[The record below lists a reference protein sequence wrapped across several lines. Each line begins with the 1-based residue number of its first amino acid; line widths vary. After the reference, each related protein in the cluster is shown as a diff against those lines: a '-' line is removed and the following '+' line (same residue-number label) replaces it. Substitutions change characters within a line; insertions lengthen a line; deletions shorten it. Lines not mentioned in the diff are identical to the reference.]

1 MINHESNKRPVT
13 LEDLLRLK
21 RAERPS
27 AEFWT
32 EFDRELRAKQL
43 AALVE
48 KRPWW
53 SALPRAFAG
62 LSRYHVPIGATAVLA
77 LTIVS
82 VREFR
87 SVMPVK
93 ASPVVS
99 RMAAVAAAEPI
110 SEPASSAVSH
120 DVESAPAAP
129 TALLN
134 EGDAEARTTAL
145 ALSDEVAAPADSSQ
159 PAETLDTTSAF
170 APAIREIM
178 PNLAGSSSHS
188 AVGNLVA
195 FNDTKPAFSRD
206 LLGANRGFETRALSA
221 SKPKTDPLMQIAD
234 PATVR
239 HASLLNASFTG
250 STVLKSARINPS
262 RGAGRL
268 MNGQF
273 NDSTSRFVASGNTFA
288 TKF

>member
-1 MINHESNKRPVT
+1 MINNESNKRPVT

-27 AEFWT
+27 AQFWT

-87 SVMPVK
+87 SVTPVPV
-93 ASPVVS
+93 SPAMSKVATVAATVPVSDTAPAIVS
-99 RMAAVAAAEPI
+99 RDFESASVVPSALPNDGEAEP
-110 SEPASSAVSH
+110 
-120 DVESAPAAP
+120 
-129 TALLN
+129 
-134 EGDAEARTTAL
+134 RTTAL
-145 ALSDEVAAPADSSQ
+145 ARDDEVAASADSSQ
-159 PAETLDTTSAF
+159 ASETAETTAAF
-170 APAIREIM
+170 APAVREIM
-178 PNLAGSSSHS
+178 PNLSGSPSRS
-188 AVGNLVA
+188 AVNNLVA

-206 LLGANRGFETRALSA
+206 LLGTNRGFETRVLSA
-221 SKPKTDPLMQIAD
+221 SKPKADPLMQIAD

-250 STVLKSARINPS
+250 TSVVKSARINPS

-268 MNGQF
+268 LNEPF
-273 NDSTSRFVASGNTFA
+273 NDSASRFVASGNTFA
-288 TKF
+288 AKF